1 MYTKKCNHCFILKI
15 VLYNE
20 NCPNFF
26 VFFLSLTS
34 GTVGTVEAL
43 GAGSGSTHLCLRDL
57 LSKMKVSCVDVF
69 QKLQSV
75 QCRARSLQ
83 MATRGRQ
90 PQEGQRD
97 ALKGR
102 KKLKKLFEYVFNGT
116 LIQCFCS
123 EDNNIKEGGGED
135 EAVCV

>member
-1 MYTKKCNHCFILKI
+1 MG
-15 VLYNE
+15 
-20 NCPNFF
+20 
-26 VFFLSLTS
+26 LSVCQNPRTGVAS
-34 GTVGTVEAL
+34 GKVGTVEAL
-43 GAGSGSTHLCLRDL
+43 GAGSGSTHLCLKAP

-83 MATRGRQ
+83 MTTRGRQ
-90 PQEGQRD
+90 PREGQRVT
-97 ALKGR
+97 LKGR
-102 KKLKKLFEYVFNGT
+102 KRLNKTVFGSVFNGT
-116 LIQCFCS
+116 LIQCFCL

>member
-1 MYTKKCNHCFILKI
+1 
-15 VLYNE
+15 
-20 NCPNFF
+20 
-26 VFFLSLTS
+26 
-34 GTVGTVEAL
+34 
-43 GAGSGSTHLCLRDL
+43 
-57 LSKMKVSCVDVF
+57 MKASCVDVF

-90 PQEGQRD
+90 PQEGQRV

-102 KKLKKLFEYVFNGT
+102 KRLNKTVFGSVSNGT

-123 EDNNIKEGGGED
+123 EDNNLKEGVEED